1 MDSRQ
6 IENMLRH
13 AYESL
18 PNLPADKLKLL
29 GEDVDAASATLT
41 EALHGQL
48 SDNTSHADTHARQD
62 IEPKLTTAQPAKQP
76 TTSKSPSRKKACAVK
91 KNKDVR
97 RSTRTQRPRRKNED
111 K

>member
-1 MDSRQ
+1 MDPRQ
-6 IENMLRH
+6 IENKLRH

-29 GEDVDAASATLT
+29 GEIVVAASTTLT

-48 SDNTSHADTHARQD
+48 SDNTNHADTHARQD
-62 IEPKLTTAQPAKQP
+62 IETKRITAQPEKKP
-76 TTSKSPSRKKACAVK
+76 TTSKSPSRKKACAAK
-91 KNKDVR
+91 KDKNKP
-97 RSTRTQRPRRKNED
+97 RSTRTQPPRRKNED